1 MASAIL
7 GALISAVG
15 TAATN
20 IALSERQR
28 KFNEQYQDKMN
39 EYNLPENQVQRLKD
53 AGINPNSVAMGGS
66 TVVNGNSSAP
76 INPYTTPQ
84 IADPMSLA
92 SNSFLSLAQGRTED
106 QMRDVR
112 VREAE
117 ANITNMMSSAKNL
130 DVDTQYQSILNG
142 YAAAMQEAAL
152 NEKRGKAAESWA
164 NVALTRQQSRWY
176 RQQIEQVIPEQLKNY
191 LAERNVNILRL
202 DEMLAAIDNYTADTN
217 LKQSQAAEVQQK
229 TALEAAQTEGQ
240 EIENKNAQDIAN
252 QVIAQYKAMIEKL
265 SAETGKT
272 TEETFWMLFDE
283 LDKNSINILGNKIPF
298 NRFGEKGVRTKFSQ
312 AVEDRFRDMGPRVY
326 NPNGYNLP

>member
-92 SNSFLSLAQGRTED
+92 SNSFLSLAQGSTEEK
-106 QMRDVR
+106 MRDVR

-117 ANITNMMSSAKNL
+117 ANINNMMSSAKNL
-130 DVDTQYQSILNG
+130 DVNTEYQSILNG

-152 NEKRGKAAESWA
+152 REKGAKTAESWS
-164 NVALTRQQSRWY
+164 NVAVARQVTRKYQFEVDK
-176 RQQIEQVIPEQLKNY
+176 ILPEELSKIVS
-191 LAERNVNILRL
+191 ERNINVLRL
-202 DEMLAAIDNYTADTN
+202 DEILALIDNYQADTA
-217 LKQSQAAEVQQK
+217 LKGAQKEEAFAAADRNEAQAALAEQQEV
-229 TALEAAQTEGQ
+229 GQ
-240 EIENKNAQDIAN
+240 VIENKNAQDIAN
-252 QVIAQYKAMIEKL
+252 AVLAHYKAAIEDLMAKAKL
-265 SAETGKT
+265 SREEAETLVLR
-272 TEETFWMLFDE
+272 EIM
-283 LDKNSINILGNKIPF
+283 NS
-298 NRFGEKGVRTKFSQ
+298 S
-312 AVEDRFRDMGPRVY
+312 VY
-326 NPNGYNLP
+326 NMQHGKRANAVDKLAERAGISGVFE

>member
-39 EYNLPENQVQRLKD
+39 EYSLPENQVQRLKD

-92 SNSFLSLAQGRTED
+92 SNSFLSLAQGSTEEK
-106 QMRDVR
+106 MRDLR

-117 ANITNMMSSAKNL
+117 AKISNMMSSAQNL
-130 DVDTQYQSILNG
+130 DVASEYQTILNG

-152 NEKRGKAAESWA
+152 SEKSAKTAESWS
-164 NVALTRQQSRWY
+164 NVAVARQVARKYQF
-176 RQQIEQVIPEQLKNY
+176 EVENTLPEELKKIVS
-191 LAERNVNILRL
+191 ERKINVLRL
-202 DEMLAAIDNYTADTN
+202 DEILALIDNYKADTA
-217 LKQSQAAEVQQK
+217 LKGAQKEEAFAAVDRNEAQAGLAEQQ
-229 TALEAAQTEGQ
+229 EVGQ
-240 EIENKNAQDIAN
+240 VIENRNAQDIAN
-252 QVIAQYKAMIEKL
+252 AVLKHYAAAIEDLKAKAHLSEEEAETLILREIINSPITNYHFGIRSGAMEKL
-265 SAETGKT
+265 GSRAG
-272 TEETFWMLFDE
+272 L
-283 LDKNSINILGNKIPF
+283 S
-298 NRFGEKGVRTKFSQ
+298 
-312 AVEDRFRDMGPRVY
+312 VE
-326 NPNGYNLP
+326 